1 MIKSKIHHL
10 FPEPIYF
17 SKLERAVTKEE
28 LKTIDSYEA
37 KSYNNTGNITSLNHY
52 VLEKKGLNNL
62 KKDLYKRVVDYFD
75 KVVCPSN
82 SIIPYITQ
90 SWLNYTETSQFHHR
104 HTHSNSYISGVFYIN
119 ADEEIDKVMFFK
131 EAYEAVKLEVTTY
144 NMFNSRSWWYA
155 VKTGDILLFPSFLQ
169 HGVEN
174 KKGNNKRISL
184 GFNVFLK
191 GRIGSLPNLTAL
203 TLK

>member
-28 LKTIDSYEA
+28 LKTIDSYKA
-37 KSYNNTGNITSLNHY
+37 KSSNNTGNITSFNHY

-62 KKDLYKRVVDYFD
+62 KKDLYKRVIDYFD
-75 KVVCPSN
+75 KVVCSSN

-119 ADEEIDKVMFFK
+119 ADEKIDKVMFFK
-131 EAYEAVKLEVTTY
+131 DAYVAVKLEVTQY

-155 VKTGDILLFPSFLQ
+155 VKTGDILLFPSFLE

-191 GRIGSLPNLTAL
+191 GRIGSLAKLTEL